1 MKRGLAILL
10 FGLIAGIAAYGCVY
24 LACMSPAR
32 KMQASERPELAWLK
46 DEFKL
51 SDAEFQRVSELHRA
65 YLPQC
70 AEMCRRVA
78 LENENLQTLLRT
90 NATLTP
96 EIEEA
101 LVKIARLRAE
111 CQTRML
117 RHFYE
122 VSHTMPAE
130 ESRRYLAWVQ
140 GKAFASDH
148 DMASTH
154 RSELPNSAQEHLDK
168 H

>member
-1 MKRGLAILL
+1 MLGA
-10 FGLIAGIAAYGCVY
+10 AAYGCVY
-24 LACMSPAR
+24 FVCTGSAR
-32 KMQASERPELAWLK
+32 KLQQSERPELAWLK
-46 DEFKL
+46 EEFKL

-78 LENENLQTLLRT
+78 AENEKLQTLLGTQT
-90 NATLTP
+90 NVTPQIEQTLA
-96 EIEEA
+96 EA
-101 LVKIARLRAE
+101 ARLRAE

-130 ESRRYLAWVQ
+130 EGRRYLEWVRE
-140 GKAFASDH
+140 KAFASDH
-148 DMASTH
+148 DMATTH
-154 RSELPNSAQEHLDK
+154 TEALRDSAHEHISDR